1 MRLWVLISGY
11 SFASPWWLLALLL
24 LPVLYWYPFRSGKA
38 RESTL
43 VVSGLSIFPGAK
55 SWKARAAKWWPL
67 VFLTGLLL
75 AILALAR
82 PQRSLTEE
90 KVRAEGIDIVL
101 AMDISS
107 SMLSQDFSPDRLEVS
122 KEVARAF
129 VSKREHDRI
138 GLVVFSGEAFTL
150 CPLTMDKAILDD
162 FLSNVEVGVLE
173 DGTAIGMGLAA
184 AVNRMK
190 TSAAASRVVIL
201 LTDGVNNTGYIDPNT
216 ATQMAV
222 QMGIRVY
229 TIAVGR
235 SGMAP
240 SPVGRDPNGEYVF
253 QMAPVE
259 IDTELLQNI
268 ARATN
273 GKYYRATDQ
282 ESLEAIYDDID
293 KLEKTEREVTVYKR
307 YADLFPGFLL
317 GALLLFIAGWLG
329 RMTIF
334 RPLE

>member
-1 MRLWVLISGY
+1 MMLWILFSGY
-11 SFASPWWLLALLL
+11 AFAAPWWLLALLL
-24 LPVLYWYPFRSGKA
+24 LPVMYWWQFRSGKA
-38 RESTL
+38 KESTL
-43 VVSGLSIFPGAK
+43 VISGLRLFPTVQT
-55 SWKARAAKWWPL
+55 WKATATKWWPL
-67 VFLTGLLL
+67 LFFIGLLL
-75 AILALAR
+75 GILALAR

-122 KEVARAF
+122 KQVARSF
-129 VSKREHDRI
+129 VSKRQHDRI

-190 TSAAASRVVIL
+190 TSVAASRVVIL

-240 SPVGRDPNGEYVF
+240 SPVGRGPGRRVRISNGSGRNRHRVAAEHCPRN
-253 QMAPVE
+253 QRE
-259 IDTELLQNI
+259 IL
-268 ARATN
+268 
-273 GKYYRATDQ
+273 
-282 ESLEAIYDDID
+282 SCH
-293 KLEKTEREVTVYKR
+293 
-307 YADLFPGFLL
+307 
-317 GALLLFIAGWLG
+317 
-329 RMTIF
+329 
-334 RPLE
+334 